1 MGEVHV
7 KFFFGL
13 VGGFVLREAFGGAKG
28 IEERV
33 GDVAEDSGAARA
45 DAILSEQGEKTGEEL
60 GDVGV
65 RAERGDFGRETGEG
79 VSLGFGEW
87 NAARASVELA
97 EV

>member
-1 MGEVHV
+1 MGSGHVREVHV
-7 KFFFGL
+7 EFFFWFMS
-13 VGGFVLREAFGGAKG
+13 GFVLREAFGGAKG

-65 RAERGDFGRETGEG
+65 GVEGRDFG
-79 VSLGFGEW
+79 
-87 NAARASVELA
+87 
-97 EV
+97 